1 AAPRSPRARRPETAA
16 ARPAGAGRRRA
27 IGIRRRARSRS
38 PRSSP
43 RARTAARPSSSA
55 RVLTSWQLRNAVE
68 HGHRMPRRLA
78 CPWHGALGRQDYA
91 AALTRAAVVSSS
103 AALVDL
109 PMDVRSRILEA
120 ALGLLTRSGAHELTQ
135 PRVAK
140 AAGVRQSHLTYYFP
154 GRTDLM
160 QAVARHAIDQLAG
173 QLAQAG
179 VHSPARVA
187 TGIAAGSSDKR
198 IARVMLGLVA
208 AADRDP
214 AIKRQLRRFI
224 GELRQTMAL
233 TLAAG
238 GLQAEPACVAFFH
251 AVAIGCAVLQLAR
264 DNAEARSEAR
274 EVLRMAAGFIA
285 KGKR

>member
-1 AAPRSPRARRPETAA
+1 
-16 ARPAGAGRRRA
+16 
-27 IGIRRRARSRS
+27 
-38 PRSSP
+38 
-43 RARTAARPSSSA
+43 
-55 RVLTSWQLRNAVE
+55 
-68 HGHRMPRRLA
+68 
-78 CPWHGALGRQDYA
+78 
-91 AALTRAAVVSSS
+91 
-103 AALVDL
+103 
-109 PMDVRSRILEA
+109 MDVRSRILEA
-120 ALGLLTRSGAHELTQ
+120 ALGLLTGSGAHELTQ

-154 GRTDLM
+154 SRTDLM
-160 QAVARHAIDQLAG
+160 QAVARHAIDQLARE
-173 QLAQAG
+173 LAQAG
-179 VHSPARVA
+179 VHGPARVA

-198 IARVMLGLVA
+198 IARVMLALVA

-238 GLQAEPACVAFFH
+238 GLQSEPACVAFFH
-251 AVAIGCAVLQLAR
+251 AVVIGCAVLQLAR
-264 DNAEARSEAR
+264 DNVEARAEAR